1 MAAKKSTAKKPTS
14 EPKKA
19 EPKKAEPKK
28 AEPKKAVTELPRP
41 APVKAAPVKTAPVKK
56 PKDEDGGD
64 EGGGP
69 RMPRQREIAVSEF
82 FSKNRHL
89 LGFDSPHKA
98 LMTAVREAV
107 DNALDACE
115 EAGILPEILVEITEL
130 SESRYRIRVEDNGP
144 GIPKAELGKIFA
156 KLLYG
161 SKFHRLRQSRGQ
173 QGIGISAAVMYSQMT
188 TGEPAHVWSKL
199 KGAPKGAAQHI
210 RVFIDTAK
218 NQPKLDHEGTDESD
232 WWKQKV
238 SGTAIELTMSAQMK
252 GGRHGVEAYLK
263 QTALANPHA
272 RVLYKHHKI
281 ATKAQQEKGAPAVST
296 ETLDVPR
303 VINVPPKQPEEI
315 KPHPHGVEL
324 GTLQRM
330 LQDAGKQKIGAFLNQ
345 SFSRVTSPIA
355 TELVRAAHL
364 TGNENAN
371 ALDRTKSEAL
381 YNAIQNQKLMGPP
394 TSCLSPIGE
403 EALIKGLYSLFGDRK
418 NLEDDDDLEH
428 LTPDKQKPSAA
439 QALLAQIAEAATT
452 SLSEAAAQAGEKPA
466 AVDKGKK
473 LPGKKAAPQ
482 LSLFQKDA
490 QKDGAKDAAGEGV
503 LEAAS
508 VEPAPKLKAKIETDE
523 DGGQIIAL
531 GDDVFVT
538 AVTRPPAVY
547 RGNPFQAEVGILYSR
562 ELPGDELAKVF
573 RFANRVPLL
582 YQASACAMT
591 KAVVSAPWRS
601 YEVQQAKGAPP
612 TGPIVILVHIASVW
626 VPYTSESKEAIA
638 HYPEV
643 LKEMRLAVMEAG
655 RRLQRFLRR
664 KKRDLDEQKKRD
676 YITKYLDPIGEALR
690 DILGLSKQ
698 DTQETLDSL
707 KIVLEK
713 SRNPASEAERRARKN
728 KSKSKS
734 PKAEAK
740 AEAGA
745 EA

>member
-1 MAAKKSTAKKPTS
+1 MAAKKTPPKKPAPAKAAS
-14 EPKKA
+14 KSAPSAAAKSAPKSAPKSAVAADAADKKA
-19 EPKKAEPKK
+19 AKSA
-28 AEPKKAVTELPRP
+28 TLPP
-41 APVKAAPVKTAPVKK
+41 QAAAPVGGKGAPKAKTEPVKK
-56 PKDEDGGD
+56 PKDDEE

-89 LGFDSPHKA
+89 LGFDSPQKA

-115 EAGILPEILVEITEL
+115 EAKILPEILVEITEL
-130 SESRYRIRVEDNGP
+130 SESRYRVRVEDNGP
-144 GIPKAELGKIFA
+144 GIPKSELGKIFA

-173 QGIGISAAVMYSQMT
+173 QGIGISAAVMYAQMT

-199 KGAPKGAAQHI
+199 KGAPKGAANHL

-218 NQPKLDHEGTDESD
+218 NAPKIDHESLDESD
-232 WWKQKV
+232 WWKQKT
-238 SGTAIELTMSAQMK
+238 SGTAIELVMSGQMK

-272 RVLYKHHKI
+272 RVLYKHHKLS
-281 ATKAQQEKGAPAVST
+281 TKAQQEKGAPPMTT

-303 VINVPPKQPEEI
+303 VMNVPPKQPEEI

-330 LQDAGKQKIGAFLNQ
+330 LQDVGKQKVTAFLNQ
-345 SFSRVTSPIA
+345 SFSRITTSIA
-355 TELVRAAHL
+355 QELATAAGL
-364 TGNENAN
+364 SGNEYAS
-371 ALDRTKSEAL
+371 ALNRTQSEAL
-381 YNAIQNQKLMGPP
+381 YKAIQNQKLMGPP

-403 EALIKGLYSLFGDRK
+403 EALIKGLYALFGDRD

-428 LTPDKQKPSAA
+428 LTPDKQKPTAA
-439 QALLAQIAEAATT
+439 QQLLQQIAEAATT
-452 SLSEAAAQAGEKPA
+452 SLSEAAAQASAPGDA
-466 AVDKGKK
+466 AGKDDKKGKK

-490 QKDGAKDAAGEGV
+490 PKTEGAPADAAAEGAP
-503 LEAAS
+503 AA
-508 VEPAPKLKAKIETDE
+508 PALPAKAKIETDE

-547 RGNPFQAEVGILYSR
+547 RGNPFQAEVGILYSKQ
-562 ELPGDELAKVF
+562 LPGDELAKVF

-643 LKEMRLAVMEAG
+643 LKEMAKVAKGRIVQPTQVADLIKEINALPEPRPMESRIPLWSNWGVLVAMVVLLALFWIG
-655 RRLQRFLRR
+655 RKL
-664 KKRDLDEQKKRD
+664 
-676 YITKYLDPIGEALR
+676 
-690 DILGLSKQ
+690 
-698 DTQETLDSL
+698 
-707 KIVLEK
+707 
-713 SRNPASEAERRARKN
+713 N
-728 KSKSKS
+728 
-734 PKAEAK
+734 
-740 AEAGA
+740 GA
-745 EA
+745 F